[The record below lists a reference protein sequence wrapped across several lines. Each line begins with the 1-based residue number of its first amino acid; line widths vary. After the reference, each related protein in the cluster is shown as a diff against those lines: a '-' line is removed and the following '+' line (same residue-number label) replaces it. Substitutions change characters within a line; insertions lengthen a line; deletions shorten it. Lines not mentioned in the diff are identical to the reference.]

1 MNVVFLLKRVRA
13 ILNKSARSASWLR
26 AVCEVAHSRHRRV
39 LALFLSAAAAT
50 AASPAWAAAVP
61 SNTGRICL
69 VLSGGG
75 ARGFAHIGALEALQQ
90 LHVPIDCIAGTS
102 MGAIIGGL
110 YAEGVSVDV
119 LRSQVSGM
127 DWRSVLSS
135 RPAREG
141 LDFRRKQAD
150 EQMPG
155 GIEFGLNDRGQV
167 QFPNAAVST
176 TQLEQVLTN
185 LTLPS
190 IPVRNFNDLP
200 IPFRAVATNLVT
212 GQKVIL
218 QQGALA
224 NALRA
229 SMSVP
234 GVFPPTEVDGALLGD
249 GGLVDNLP
257 VDVAREM
264 GARHIVA
271 INIGTPLAPRA
282 ALDNIVGLTSQ
293 MINILIEQNIRA
305 QIATLKPGD
314 VLISPDLGDLS
325 SLDFQAGD
333 RAIKIGY
340 DAVMAARAQLAP
352 LALPPAQYARW
363 RDAFARRAQALVAQM
378 QFNAPL
384 AGVEVRGLP
393 AGVDQTLQ
401 AQLRQKAGEPLNFQS
416 VRHDVDR
423 LFGLG
428 DFSRVDYRLIDAP
441 QGQVLEY
448 RLQNKDWGPNYLRF
462 GLGLYTDLRNQS
474 RFSLQLAQR
483 RPWLNSLG
491 GEWRNDLQI
500 GWRNRWFSELYQPLN
515 ARDSVFI
522 SPYID
527 LDARPVDV
535 YQGDNPI
542 VRYRLNTRR
551 AGLDL
556 GVPVSGYGEV
566 RLGLSRANI
575 SADYLLGQTGLV
587 NGQTLREGGVRALA
601 IFDRLD
607 HAYFPT
613 SGWRARLEVFAA
625 RAALGSDSNYDRLDL
640 SGQADFSAGR
650 HTLEVAGRAASFRD
664 RKGLGLDYFS
674 LGGFDALSGY
684 REGQLI
690 GNYLLYG
697 RLGYRYELTT
707 PGLFGGAS
715 YLGLVYERGNT
726 WAQRSAVNLGDLRQS
741 AGVYVGT
748 DTPLGPVYF
757 GVAKAP
763 GQKVNVYL
771 TLGRP

>member
-1 MNVVFLLKRVRA
+1 MSVFESLK
-13 ILNKSARSASWLR
+13 
-26 AVCEVAHSRHRRV
+26 
-39 LALFLSAAAAT
+39 
-50 AASPAWAAAVP
+50 
-61 SNTGRICL
+61 
-69 VLSGGG
+69 
-75 ARGFAHIGALEALQQ
+75 Q
-90 LHVPIDCIAGTS
+90 LHLPIDCIAGTS

-119 LRSQVSGM
+119 LRSQVSCM
-127 DWRSVLSS
+127 DWTSVLSS

-141 LDFRRKQAD
+141 LNFRRKQAD

-155 GIEFGLNDRGQV
+155 GIEFGLSDHGQV
-167 QFPNAAVST
+167 QFPNAAVNT

-185 LTLPS
+185 LTLPA

-200 IPFRAVATNLVT
+200 IPFRAVATNMVT

-218 QQGALA
+218 QQGTLA

-257 VDVAREM
+257 VDVARQM
-264 GARHIVA
+264 GAQHVVA
-271 INIGTPLAPRA
+271 INIGTPLESRE

-314 VLISPDLGDLS
+314 VLISPDLGKLS

-340 DAVMAARAQLAP
+340 DAVMAARDQLAP
-352 LALPPAQYARW
+352 LALPPAQYAKW
-363 RDAFARRAQALVAQM
+363 REAFARKAQALVAQM
-378 QFNAPL
+378 QFNVPL
-384 AGVEVRGLP
+384 AAVEVRGLAP
-393 AGVDQTLQ
+393 GVDNTLQ

-428 DFSRVDYRLIDAP
+428 DFSRVDYRLIDAQ

-448 RLQNKDWGPNYLRF
+448 RLQNKAWGPNYLRF

-500 GWRNRWFSELYQPLN
+500 GWRNRWFSELYQPLDV
-515 ARDSVFI
+515 RDSVFI
-522 SPYID
+522 SPYFD

-542 VRYRLNTRR
+542 VRYRLNTHR
-551 AGLDL
+551 AGVDL

-613 SGWRARLEVFAA
+613 SGWCTRLEVFAA
-625 RAALGSDSNYDRLDL
+625 RTGLGSDSNYDRIDL

-650 HTLEVAGRAASFRD
+650 HTVELAARAASFRD

-690 GNYLLYG
+690 GNYLVYG

-726 WAQRSAVNLGDLRQS
+726 WTQRSAVSLGDLRQS
-741 AGVYVGT
+741 VGAYLGT

>member
-1 MNVVFLLKRVRA
+1 MKSPWFRAWVFCLVLSAFPIRVRA
-13 ILNKSARSASWLR
+13 ADGL
-26 AVCEVAHSRHRRV
+26 
-39 LALFLSAAAAT
+39 AAASAPT
-50 AASPAWAAAVP
+50 PAPDAP
-61 SNTGRICL
+61 RTCL

-110 YAEGVSVDV
+110 YAEGVPVSV

-127 DWRSVLSS
+127 DWTSVFAS
-135 RPAREG
+135 RPPREG
-141 LDFRRKQAD
+141 LNFRRKQAD

-155 GIEFGLNDRGQV
+155 GIEFGLSDRGQV
-167 QFPNAAVST
+167 QFPSSAVNA
-176 TQLEQVLTN
+176 TQLEQMLTN
-185 LTLPS
+185 LTLPA

-200 IPFRAVATNLVT
+200 IPFRAVATNMVT

-218 QQGALA
+218 QQGVLA

-234 GVFPPTEVDGALLGD
+234 GVFPPTQLDGALLGD

-257 VDVAREM
+257 VDVARAM
-264 GARHIVA
+264 GARRVIAVD
-271 INIGTPLAPRA
+271 IGTPLASREE
-282 ALDNIVGLTSQ
+282 LDNIVGLTSQ
-293 MINILIEQNIRA
+293 MINILIEQNVQA
-305 QIATLKPGD
+305 QIASLEPGD
-314 VLISPDLGDLS
+314 VLISPDLGTVS
-325 SLDFQAGD
+325 SVDFQAGD
-333 RAIKIGY
+333 RAIRIGY
-340 DAVMAARAQLAP
+340 DAVMAARDKLAP
-352 LALPPAQYARW
+352 LALPPAQYDRW
-363 RDAFARRAQALVAQM
+363 RLRFARRAQALVAQT

-384 AGVEVRGLP
+384 ASVEVRG
-393 AGVDQTLQ
+393 ASRAVDSTLK
-401 AQLRQKAGEPLNFQS
+401 AQLQQKAGEPLSFPKVQ
-416 VRHDVDR
+416 HDVDR

-428 DFSRVDYRLIDAP
+428 DFSRVDYRLVGTRR
-441 QGQVLEY
+441 GQVLEY
-448 RLQNKDWGPNYLRF
+448 RLQDKPWGPNYLRF

-491 GEWRNDLQI
+491 GEWRNDVQI
-500 GWRNRWFSELYQPLN
+500 GWRNRWFSELYQPLDR
-515 ARDSVFI
+515 RDSVFV
-522 SPYID
+522 SPYFD

-535 YQGDNPI
+535 YRGENPI

-551 AGLDL
+551 AGIDL
-556 GVPVSGYGEV
+556 GVPVSGYGEL

-607 HAYFPT
+607 HAWFPR
-613 SGWRARLEVFAA
+613 SGWRSRLEVFAA
-625 RAALGSDSNYDRLDL
+625 RTALGSDSNYDRADL

-650 HTLEVAGRAASFRD
+650 HTVEVAGRAASFRE

-690 GNYLLYG
+690 GNYLFYA
-697 RLGYRYELTT
+697 RLGYRYELIT

-715 YLGLVYERGNT
+715 YLGLSYERGNT
-726 WAQRSAVNLGDLRQS
+726 WTLRSAVDLGDLRS
-741 AGVYVGT
+741 SVGVYLGT

>member
-1 MNVVFLLKRVRA
+1 MLGLSLLWAAVVQAQPAALQVA
-13 ILNKSARSASWLR
+13 DPAQSAPAAR
-26 AVCEVAHSRHRRV
+26 AV
-39 LALFLSAAAAT
+39 
-50 AASPAWAAAVP
+50 P
-61 SNTGRICL
+61 GRICL

-75 ARGFAHIGALEALQQ
+75 ARGFAHIGALQALQE
-90 LHVPIDCIAGTS
+90 LRVPIDCIAGTS

-119 LRSQVSGM
+119 LRSQVSGL
-127 DWRSVLSS
+127 DWGGVLSN

-141 LDFRRKQAD
+141 TSFGRKQAD
-150 EQMPG
+150 ERMPG
-155 GIEFGLNDRGQV
+155 GVEFGLSDRGQV
-167 QFPNAAVST
+167 QFPNAAVNT

-185 LTLPS
+185 LTLPA
-190 IPVRNFNDLP
+190 IGAPDFNTLP
-200 IPFRAVATNLVT
+200 IPFRAVATNMVT

-218 QQGALA
+218 DHGVLA
-224 NALRA
+224 TALRA

-234 GVFPPTEVDGALLGD
+234 GVFPPTEVGDALLGD

-257 VDVAREM
+257 VDVARDM
-264 GARHIVA
+264 GAQHVVA
-271 INIGTPLAPRA
+271 INIGTPLASRA
-282 ALDNIVGLTSQ
+282 SLDNIVGLTSQ

-305 QIATLKPGD
+305 QIASLKPGD
-314 VLISPDLGDLS
+314 VLISPDLGS
-325 SLDFQAGD
+325 VSALDFQDGE
-333 RAIKIGY
+333 RAIRIGY
-340 DAVMAARAQLAP
+340 DAVMAARTQLAP
-352 LALPPAQYARW
+352 LALSPAQYALW
-363 RDAFARRAQALVAQM
+363 RDAFAQRAQALVAQM
-378 QFNAPL
+378 RFNAPL
-384 AGVEVRGLP
+384 AGLEVRGLP
-393 AGVDQTLQ
+393 VGVDRTLQ
-401 AQLRQKAGEPLNFQS
+401 AQLQQKAGQPLDFTA
-416 VRHDVDR
+416 VRRDVDR

-428 DFSRVDYRLIDAP
+428 DFSRVDYRLVDAP

-448 RLQNKDWGPNYLRF
+448 RLQDKPWGPNYLRF

-474 RFSLQLAQR
+474 RFALQLAQR

-500 GWRNRWFSELYQPLN
+500 GWRNRWFSELYQPLD
-515 ARDSVFI
+515 ARDTVFV
-522 SPYID
+522 SPYLD

-551 AGLDL
+551 VGVDL
-556 GVPVSGYGEV
+556 GVPVSGYGEL
-566 RLGLSRANI
+566 RLGVSRANI

-601 IFDRLD
+601 LFDRLD

-613 SGWRARLEVFAA
+613 SGWRARLETFAA
-625 RAALGSDSNYDRLDL
+625 RTGLGSDSNYDRIDL
-640 SGQADFSAGR
+640 SGQADFSLGR
-650 HTLEVAGRAASFRD
+650 QTFEVAGRAASFRD

-690 GNYLLYG
+690 GNYLVYA
-697 RLGYRYELTT
+697 RLGYRYALTT

-715 YLGLVYERGNT
+715 YLGLLLERGNT
-726 WAQRSAVNLGDLRQS
+726 WTQRTSVSLGDLRQS
-741 AGVYVGT
+741 VGVYLGT

>member
-1 MNVVFLLKRVRA
+1 MSSVFSHTLMRGA
-13 ILNKSARSASWLR
+13 
-26 AVCEVAHSRHRRV
+26 
-39 LALFLSAAAAT
+39 LALLLSAPTVAAAAPLAG
-50 AASPAWAAAVP
+50 AATSQSLPSSPTTVQP
-61 SNTGRICL
+61 TGAGRTCL

-127 DWRSVLSS
+127 DWTSVLSS

-141 LDFRRKQAD
+141 LNFRRKQAD

-155 GIEFGLNDRGQV
+155 GIEFGLSDRGQV
-167 QFPNAAVST
+167 QFPNAAVNT

-185 LTLPS
+185 LTLPA

-200 IPFRAVATNLVT
+200 IPFRAVATNMVT

-218 QQGALA
+218 QQGTLA

-257 VDVAREM
+257 VDVARQM
-264 GARHIVA
+264 GAQHVVA
-271 INIGTPLAPRA
+271 INIGTPLESRE

-314 VLISPDLGDLS
+314 VLISPDLGKLS
-325 SLDFQAGD
+325 SVDFQGGD
-333 RAIKIGY
+333 RAIQIGY
-340 DAVMAARAQLAP
+340 DAVMAARDQLAP
-352 LALPPAQYARW
+352 LALPPAQYAEW
-363 RDAFARRAQALVAQM
+363 REAFARRAQALVAQM

-384 AGVEVRGLP
+384 AAVEVRGLAP
-393 AGVDQTLQ
+393 GVDKTLQ
-401 AQLRQKAGEPLNFQS
+401 AQLQQKAGEPLDFTA

-428 DFSRVDYRLIDAP
+428 DFSRVDYRLIDAR
-441 QGQVLEY
+441 QGQTLEY
-448 RLQNKDWGPNYLRF
+448 RLQDKAWGPNYLRF

-500 GWRNRWFSELYQPLN
+500 GWRNRWFSELYQPLD
-515 ARDSVFI
+515 ARDTVFI
-522 SPYID
+522 SPYFD

-551 AGLDL
+551 AGVDL

-613 SGWRARLEVFAA
+613 SGWRTRLEVFAA
-625 RAALGSDSNYDRLDL
+625 RTSLGSDSNYDRIDL

-650 HTLEVAGRAASFRD
+650 HTVELAARAASFRD

-690 GNYLLYG
+690 GNYLVYG

-715 YLGLVYERGNT
+715 YLGLVLERGNT
-726 WAQRSAVNLGDLRQS
+726 WTQRSAVSLGDLRQS
-741 AGVYVGT
+741 VGAYLGT

>member
-1 MNVVFLLKRVRA
+1 MNLVALL
-13 ILNKSARSASWLR
+13 
-26 AVCEVAHSRHRRV
+26 SRFFFAGV
-39 LALFLSAAAAT
+39 LLSAAVSIP
-50 AASPAWAAAVP
+50 ASPAFAEASP
-61 SNTGRICL
+61 SSPVGRVCL

-102 MGAIIGGL
+102 MGAIVGGL

-141 LDFRRKQAD
+141 LNFRRKQAD

-155 GIEFGLNDRGQV
+155 GIEFGLSDRGQV
-167 QFPNAAVST
+167 QFPNAAVNT

-185 LTLPS
+185 LTLPA
-190 IPVRNFNDLP
+190 IAVRDFNDLP
-200 IPFRAVATNLVT
+200 IPFRAVATNMVT

-218 QQGALA
+218 QQGTLA

-257 VDVAREM
+257 VDVARDM
-264 GARHIVA
+264 GAQHIVA
-271 INIGTPLAPRA
+271 INIGTPLEPRE

-293 MINILIEQNIRA
+293 MINILIEQNVRA
-305 QIATLKPGD
+305 QIATLGPGD
-314 VLISPDLGDLS
+314 VLISPDLGKLS

-340 DAVMAARAQLAP
+340 EAVMAARDRLAP

-378 QFNAPL
+378 RFNAPL
-384 AGVEVRGLP
+384 AAVEVRGLAP
-393 AGVDQTLQ
+393 GADKTLQ
-401 AQLRQKAGEPLNFQS
+401 AQLQQKAGEPLNFNA

-441 QGQVLEY
+441 PGPVLEY
-448 RLQNKDWGPNYLRF
+448 RLQSKPWGPNYLRF

-500 GWRNRWFSELYQPLN
+500 GWRNRWFSEVYQPLD
-515 ARDSVFI
+515 ARDSVFV
-522 SPYID
+522 SPYFD

-551 AGLDL
+551 VGVDL

-587 NGQTLREGGVRALA
+587 DGQTLREGGVRALA

-613 SGWRARLEVFAA
+613 SGWRTRLEVFAA
-625 RAALGSDSNYDRLDL
+625 RTGLGSDSNYDRIDL
-640 SGQADFSAGR
+640 FGQGDYSVGR
-650 HTLEVAGRAASFRD
+650 HTVEVAARAASFRD
-664 RKGLGLDYFS
+664 RQGLGLDYFS

-690 GNYLLYG
+690 GNYLVYG

-726 WAQRSAVNLGDLRQS
+726 WTQRSAVSLGDLRQS
-741 AGVYVGT
+741 VGTYLGT

>member
-1 MNVVFLLKRVRA
+1 MADWMHGARDNRRMIFSRAHAVV
-13 ILNKSARSASWLR
+13 RSCL
-26 AVCEVAHSRHRRV
+26 V
-39 LALFLSAAAAT
+39 LFLSWATVAAAAPVPPA
-50 AASPAWAAAVP
+50 AASQPAPVYRPAA
-61 SNTGRICL
+61 SRTCL

-75 ARGFAHIGALEALQQ
+75 ARGFAHIGALQALQQ

-127 DWRSVLSS
+127 DWAGVLSS

-141 LDFRRKQAD
+141 LNFRRKLAD

-155 GIEFGLNDRGQV
+155 GIEFGLSDRGQV
-167 QFPNAAVST
+167 QFPNAAVNT

-185 LTLPS
+185 LTLPAIS
-190 IPVRNFNDLP
+190 VHGFNSLP
-200 IPFRAVATNLVT
+200 IPFRAVATNMVT

-218 QQGALA
+218 QQGVLA
-224 NALRA
+224 TALRA

-234 GVFPPTEVDGALLGD
+234 GVFPPTEVNGALLGD

-257 VDVAREM
+257 VDVARDM
-264 GARHIVA
+264 GAQHIVA
-271 INIGTPLAPRA
+271 INIGTPLASRQS
-282 ALDNIVGLTSQ
+282 LDNIVGLTSQ
-293 MINILIEQNIRA
+293 MINILIDQNIRG

-314 VLISPDLGDLS
+314 VLISPDLGNLS

-340 DAVMAARAQLAP
+340 DAVMAAREQLAP
-352 LALPPAQYARW
+352 LALSPAQYAQW
-363 RDAFARRAQALVAQM
+363 RNAFARRAQALVEQM
-378 QFNAPL
+378 QFSAPL

-393 AGVDQTLQ
+393 AGVGKTLQ
-401 AQLRQKAGEPLNFQS
+401 AQLRQRAGEPLNFKAVNQ
-416 VRHDVDR
+416 DVDR

-428 DFSRVDYRLIDAP
+428 DFSRVDYRLIDHA
-441 QGQVLEY
+441 QGQLLEY
-448 RLQNKDWGPNYLRF
+448 RLQNKPWGPNYLRF
-462 GLGLYTDLRNQS
+462 GLGLYTDFRNQS

-491 GEWRNDLQI
+491 GEWRNDMQI
-500 GWRNRWFSELYQPLN
+500 GWRNRWFSEVYQPLN
-515 ARDSVFI
+515 ARDSVFA
-522 SPYID
+522 SPYFD

-551 AGLDL
+551 VGLDL
-556 GVPVSGYGEV
+556 GVPIAGYGEL
-566 RLGLSRANI
+566 RLGVSRANI

-601 IFDRLD
+601 TFDRLD

-613 SGWRARLEVFAA
+613 SGWRARLETFAA
-625 RAALGSDSNYDRLDL
+625 RTALGSDSNYDRIDL

-650 HTLEVAGRAASFRD
+650 HTVELAGRAASFRD

-674 LGGFDALSGY
+674 LGGFDAMSGY

-690 GNYLLYG
+690 GNYLVYG

-726 WAQRSAVNLGDLRQS
+726 WTQRTDVNLGDLRQS
-741 AGVYVGT
+741 MGLYLGT

>member
-1 MNVVFLLKRVRA
+1 MRVALVLALVGLAPAVVASPTAAV
-13 ILNKSARSASWLR
+13 SAQQRSAS
-26 AVCEVAHSRHRRV
+26 A
-39 LALFLSAAAAT
+39 
-50 AASPAWAAAVP
+50 P
-61 SNTGRICL
+61 SHGRICL

-110 YAEGVSVDV
+110 YAEGVSIAV
-119 LRSQVSGM
+119 LRNQVSGM
-127 DWRSVLSS
+127 DWAGVLSS
-135 RPAREG
+135 RPAREE
-141 LDFRRKQAD
+141 LNFRRKQAD

-155 GIEFGLNDRGQV
+155 GVEFGLSDRGQV
-167 QFPNAAVST
+167 QFPNAAVNT

-185 LTLPS
+185 LTLPA
-190 IPVRNFNDLP
+190 IGVHDFDALP
-200 IPFRAVATNLVT
+200 IPFRAVATNMVT

-218 QQGALA
+218 QRGALA
-224 NALRA
+224 SALRA

-257 VDVAREM
+257 VDVARDM
-264 GARHIVA
+264 GAQHVVA
-271 INIGTPLAPRA
+271 INIGTPLLPRT

-314 VLISPDLGDLS
+314 VLISPDLGAIS
-325 SLDFQAGD
+325 SVDFAAGN
-333 RAIKIGY
+333 RAIQIGY

-352 LALPPAQYARW
+352 LALPLAQYARW
-363 RDAFARRAQALVAQM
+363 RDAFARKAQALVAQTR
-378 QFNAPL
+378 FNAPL
-384 AGVEVRGLP
+384 AGVEVRGLAP
-393 AGVDQTLQ
+393 GIDRTLQ
-401 AQLRQKAGEPLNFQS
+401 AQLQQKAGEPLDFGA
-416 VRHDVDR
+416 VRRDVDR

-428 DFSRVDYRLIDAP
+428 DFSRVDYRLIDTP
-441 QGQVLEY
+441 PGQVLEY
-448 RLQNKDWGPNYLRF
+448 RLQEKPWGPNYLRF

-483 RPWLNSLG
+483 RPWLNGLG

-500 GWRNRWFSELYQPLN
+500 GWRNRWFSELYQPLD
-515 ARDSVFI
+515 ARDRAFA
-522 SPYID
+522 SPYLD

-535 YQGDNPI
+535 YRGDNPI
-542 VRYRLNTRR
+542 VRYRLNTSRV
-551 AGLDL
+551 GLDL
-556 GVPVSGYGEV
+556 GAPITGYGEV
-566 RLGLSRANI
+566 RLGVSRANI

-587 NGQTLREGGVRALA
+587 DGQTLREGGVRALA
-601 IFDRLD
+601 LFDRLD

-625 RAALGSDSNYDRLDL
+625 RTSLGSDSNYDRLDL
-640 SGQADFSAGR
+640 SGQADFTVGR
-650 HTLEVAGRAASFRD
+650 HTVELAARAASFRD
-664 RKGLGLDYFS
+664 RQGLGLDYFS

-690 GNYLLYG
+690 GNYLVYG
-697 RLGYRYELTT
+697 RLGYRYALTT

-715 YLGLVYERGNT
+715 YLGLVVERGNT
-726 WAQRSAVNLGDLRQS
+726 WTQRSRVSLGDLRDS
-741 AGVYVGT
+741 AGVYLGT